1 MYYLIVNRETLTTHY
16 IYESSEPDY
25 NILNYFTDEIYEH
38 IEIHDDLLYYTQYL
52 KALRQNGQIVLY
64 VDQNDKNYVDMETW
78 KQIRLQ
84 RNQLLQETDFYLMM
98 DYPIN
103 EMCRQETIVY
113 RQRLRDI
120 PQNHDSPFKV
130 VWPDYPSFFM
140 LNNNFQN
147 KQ

>member
-1 MYYLIVNRETLTTHY
+1 MYYLIVNKQTLTTHY

-38 IEIHDDLLYYTQYL
+38 VEIPDDLLYYTQYL
-52 KALRQNGQIVLY
+52 KALHQNNNIVLY
-64 VDQNDKNYVDMETW
+64 VDETDKNYVDMETW
-78 KQIRLQ
+78 KKIRLQ

-103 EMCRQETIVY
+103 EMCRQETIIY

-120 PQNHDSPFKV
+120 PQNHESPFKV

-147 KQ
+147 R